1 MYKIWLSNAQCHL
14 FTFVFPCNSIGHKIC
29 LDFNNFS
36 FQNVESLTMN
46 TDLTIIGHEAID
58 IVGINQGTQ
67 DKLRKLKV
75 MVMNL
80 Y

>member
-1 MYKIWLSNAQCHL
+1 MHNVTYSHL
-14 FTFVFPCNSIGHKIC
+14 HFHVTQSAIRYVLI
-29 LDFNNFS
+29 
-36 FQNVESLTMN
+36 LTIFHSRMN

>member
-1 MYKIWLSNAQCHL
+1 
-14 FTFVFPCNSIGHKIC
+14 
-29 LDFNNFS
+29 
-36 FQNVESLTMN
+36 MN

-58 IVGINQGTQ
+58 IFGINQGTQ

>member
-1 MYKIWLSNAQCHL
+1 M
-14 FTFVFPCNSIGHKIC
+14 C

-58 IVGINQGTQ
+58 IFGINQGTQ

>member
-1 MYKIWLSNAQCHL
+1 
-14 FTFVFPCNSIGHKIC
+14 
-29 LDFNNFS
+29 
-36 FQNVESLTMN
+36 MN

-58 IVGINQGTQ
+58 IVDINQGIQ